1 MKWQGCKPPATSL
14 SGASK
19 GTLTT
24 AVQMTYF
31 FIDFWKASSA
41 FFAFSS
47 AIFSFSTAAFSLS
60 SAAFMAL
67 SARTDVSSAFTLAAS
82 PLHWPHQ
89 LQSWRLAHPST
100 PGPLSHQSFSAPP
113 ALSRGHRLLRTP
125 IIRVGRTSI
134 IVIRNRLFFISL
146 HLLSDPSFRSVFL
159 AGKMDRIRSQYHP
172 RIRKRGDGYPFLSG
186 SITILSI
193 SRSIFR
199 RFAAFFASLPSS
211 NGPAITR

>member
-24 AVQMTYF
+24 AVQMNLLLHRLVESVVSF
-31 FIDFWKASSA
+31 FR
-41 FFAFSS
+41 FSS
-47 AIFSFSTAAFSLS
+47 AILSFSAAAFSLS
-60 SAAFMAL
+60 SAALMAL
-67 SARTDVSSAFTLAAS
+67 SAPAPTFQPPS
-82 PLHWPHQ
+82 HWPRR
-89 LQSWRLAHPST
+89 LQTWRLAHPST
-100 PGPLSHQSFSAPP
+100 PGPLSHQSFFCSACTFWRSPVV
-113 ALSRGHRLLRTP
+113 AQL

-134 IVIRNRLFFISL
+134 IVIRNRFFFITL

-159 AGKMDRIRSQYHP
+159 AGKMDRIRPHYHP
-172 RIRKRGDGYPFLSG
+172 RIRKRGDGYPFLLG